1 VKRIVLPFLFCLSL
15 APGFAGAGEQEEL
28 EKLRK
33 RISALQHE
41 LEKSSESKSEAA
53 DALRESERAISDS
66 NRKLG
71 EISRQQHLASGELA
85 QLQEQTTHVREEVQG
100 QQARLSALLYD
111 QYLGGR
117 EAYLELLLGN
127 RNPNQAARDLQ
138 YYGYVSRAQA
148 AWLAALR
155 AKLGQLNALTDASRR
170 KNLEL
175 ASLQQ
180 DAAAQRQA
188 LEQDRAARAQVL
200 HRISAKIRQQ
210 NREMGRLQR
219 NENRLSQLVEK
230 LARMFAQ
237 SSSSP
242 FEALRGRLAMPVR
255 GRITNRFGERRP
267 DGTVVWKGWFVRAPE
282 GQEVRAVA
290 AGQVVFSD
298 WLRGFGN
305 LLIVDHG
312 KGYMSL
318 YANNETLYK
327 RVGDSLRGGDIIA
340 TVGNSG
346 GNEDSGLYFEL
357 RHDGKPMDPAKWV
370 ATR

>member
-1 VKRIVLPFLFCLSL
+1 MKRIAPLLLLCLGL
-15 APGFAGAGEQEEL
+15 APNIAGANEQEEL
-28 EKLRK
+28 ENLRK
-33 RISALQHE
+33 RITALQQE
-41 LEKSSESKSEAA
+41 LEKSTESKSEAA

-66 NRKLG
+66 SRKLG
-71 EISRQQHLASGELA
+71 ELSTEQRAASNDLAR
-85 QLQEQTTHVREEVQG
+85 LQEQTTQVREDMQSL
-100 QQARLSALLYD
+100 QARLSALLYH

-117 EAYLELLLGN
+117 QAYLQLLLSS
-127 RNPNQAARDLQ
+127 RDPDQAARDLQ

-155 AKLGQLNALTDASRR
+155 TKLAQLDALTARSRQ

-175 ASLQQ
+175 AHLQQ
-180 DAAAQRQA
+180 DAAAEKRA
-188 LEQDRAARAQVL
+188 LERDRASRQQVL
-200 HRISAKIRQQ
+200 RRISAHIRQQ

-219 NENRLSQLVEK
+219 NENRLSQLVDK
-230 LARMFAQ
+230 LTRMFAL
-237 SSSSP
+237 SNSSP
-242 FEALRGRLAMPVR
+242 FESLKGRLILPVR
-255 GRITNRFGERRP
+255 GRITNRFGARRP
-267 DGTVVWKGWFVRAPE
+267 DGTVAWKGWFVRAPE
-282 GQEVRAVA
+282 GQQVRAVA

-327 RVGDSLRGGDIIA
+327 RVGDTLRGGDIIA
-340 TVGNSG
+340 AVGNSG

-357 RHDGKPMDPAKWV
+357 RHDGKPMDPAKWI
-370 ATR
+370 AKR